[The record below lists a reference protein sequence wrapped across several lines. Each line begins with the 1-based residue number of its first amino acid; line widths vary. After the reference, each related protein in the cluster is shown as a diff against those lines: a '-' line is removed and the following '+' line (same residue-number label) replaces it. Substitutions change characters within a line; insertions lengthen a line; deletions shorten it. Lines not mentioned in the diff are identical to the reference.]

1 MINFS
6 IITGVFPEK
15 LRFPKL
21 KQFIKRLSF
30 RSGKQSSFVNII
42 PTLTKLYERAMYT
55 RLVQYFEI
63 HRLYNDEQNGLRIG
77 KSVTTVSIDLI
88 ETVVEAIDRGGNATE
103 IFVDLFMEV
112 FMIVCAMK
120 HLTALLT
127 IWVSL
132 VGK

>member
-1 MINFS
+1 
-6 IITGVFPEK
+6 
-15 LRFPKL
+15 
-21 KQFIKRLSF
+21 
-30 RSGKQSSFVNII
+30 
-42 PTLTKLYERAMYT
+42 MYN

-63 HRLYNDEQNGLRIG
+63 NRLYNDEQNGLRSG

-103 IFVDLFMEV
+103 IFVEI

-120 HLTALLT
+120 QSSALLT

>member
-1 MINFS
+1 
-6 IITGVFPEK
+6 
-15 LRFPKL
+15 
-21 KQFIKRLSF
+21 
-30 RSGKQSSFVNII
+30 
-42 PTLTKLYERAMYT
+42 MYT

-63 HRLYNDEQNGLRIG
+63 HRLYNDEQNSLRSG

-103 IFVDLFMEV
+103 IFVDLFMEI

-120 HLTALLT
+120 HSSALLT